1 MLTDNDRRL
10 LTAAA
15 DTLDD
20 ADAAIRDEM
29 ALGCDPKAMAAA
41 IRAIVDRPAPTAAPG
56 LDLDAV
62 EREVRDDEIDG
73 LARAYAPALIAEV
86 RALRAEVAERRETAS
101 RQLAAIARHHD
112 RISAKLAEAQRLG
125 LEACR
130 ASGAAPGGA
139 VYAQIAAIA
148 AALEAL

>member
-86 RALRAEVAERRETAS
+86 RALRADLRAKSGKCCPTWSAARE
-101 RQLAAIARHHD
+101 HD
-112 RISAKLAEAQRLG
+112 ID
-125 LEACR
+125 C
-130 ASGAAPGGA
+130 P
-139 VYAQIAAIA
+139 IA